1 MRCRHKNIEENENLE
16 LVCQRCKNVVFR
28 QFNWSMN
35 STTDFGTQ
43 EQFEKG
49 VIETTKLRDRLTK
62 YLETPKDANSF
73 MLQ

>member
-1 MRCRHKNIEENENLE
+1 
-16 LVCQRCKNVVFR
+16 
-28 QFNWSMN
+28 MN